1 MSDAETLC
9 FRGTRIALLGGPVRT
24 PVEVLT
30 TRLAALGAVVESTV
44 SATTQL
50 VVACH
55 ELSPVLLSDSRL
67 QCLPDAQ
74 RIARNLELAI
84 AHNVPVVDVGYVER
98 CATAQRHLAPLLSD
112 RLAAVDI
119 LRQRTTNVAA
129 SASEAAAVLDE
140 RVQRVVR
147 LLFDEAQV
155 RQTLLDMGIDP
166 ERLPGVPGVVVPAF
180 SVLREIEKE
189 LTRGGSDALDD
200 RALQRLSERYYDM
213 IPHIDRAPITE
224 LGLLRKRV
232 ELLESLSSIATGAQV
247 ASNVLVAE
255 KRSVEAASLA
265 AFDPT
270 SGFTQSAALRSSCH
284 PLDINYRQLGCELT
298 PLVENSTEFDTVR
311 RYMRGTFAR
320 AHKSQFRVELLDV
333 FEIERHGEAERF
345 EAERRRR
352 GNVHLLWHGS
362 RLANFRGIIS
372 QGLRIAPPEAPV
384 SGYFL
389 GKGVY
394 LADMFS
400 KSSEYCHASRERPEA
415 LMLLCEAALGKVYH
429 TAHGKFIDSDMLADA
444 GFDSVLGMGTKEPRA
459 AQRERHGDVT
469 VPLGR
474 EADAPCVAS
483 ELDHNEFIVYN
494 TAQVRMKYLVLV
506 RFQWPPFDA
515 DTVDADDAAQ
525 D

>member
-1 MSDAETLC
+1 MTDTLC

-30 TRLAALGAVVESTV
+30 ARLSALGAVVESTV
-44 SATTQL
+44 SAETQL

-67 QCLPDAQ
+67 QCLPDAH

-84 AHNVPVVDVGYVER
+84 AHSVPVVDVGYVER
-98 CATAQRHLAPLLSD
+98 CATAKRHLTPLLSD

-166 ERLPGVPGVVVPAF
+166 LRLPGVPGVVVPAF

-213 IPHIDRAPITE
+213 IPHTDRTPITD

-232 ELLESLSSIATGAQV
+232 ELLESLSSIAAGAQI
-247 ASNVLVAE
+247 ASNYPAVE
-255 KRSVEAASLA
+255 KW
-265 AFDPT
+265 

-429 TAHGKFIDSDMLADA
+429 TAHGKFIDSDMLTEA

-474 EADAPCVAS
+474 EGDAPCVAS

-515 DTVDADDAAQ
+515 ADTIEEDDAEQ
-525 D
+525 